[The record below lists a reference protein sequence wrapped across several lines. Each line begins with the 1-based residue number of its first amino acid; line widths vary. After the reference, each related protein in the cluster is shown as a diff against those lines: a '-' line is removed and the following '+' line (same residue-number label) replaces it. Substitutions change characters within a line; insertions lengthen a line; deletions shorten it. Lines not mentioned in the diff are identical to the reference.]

1 MTKAI
6 ETKAIKTKAIKRIVN
21 APRVIHTRLSSDMQ
35 SLDRRASWLRF
46 VALPKKRGPS
56 WR

>member
-1 MTKAI
+1 MTEAI
-6 ETKAIKTKAIKRIVN
+6 ETNAIKTKAIERIVN